1 MGRNISEGKKMTAFE
16 VSYKSGQIIFKEDD
30 SEDTMYFIKE
40 GKVEISKKMGDADQ
54 VIALL
59 GPNDFFGEMA
69 LLSRAPRS
77 ATAKSLKET
86 TLIAF
91 NRKQFMTLLKTRGE
105 IVLKIIEILIQRLK
119 ESNDTIRKLIQ
130 KNQKA
135 LVFDTL
141 SKWLQVKDS
150 DANILAASEWVSKQ
164 LGMKVRETES
174 VIRQL
179 VMMNVLSLTDN
190 MISINQGEISEKLK
204 KLVE

>member
-1 MGRNISEGKKMTAFE
+1 MTSFE
-16 VSYKSGQIIFKEDD
+16 ISYKAGQIIFKEDD

-86 TLIAF
+86 TLIVF
-91 NRKQFMTLLKTRGE
+91 NRNQFMTLLKTRGE
-105 IVLKIIEILIQRLK
+105 IVLKIIETLIQRLK

-190 MISINQGEISEKLK
+190 MITISQDEIAEKLK

>member
-1 MGRNISEGKKMTAFE
+1 MTTFE
-16 VSYKSGQIIFKEDD
+16 ISYKAGQVIFEEDD

-69 LLSRAPRS
+69 LLSKAPRS
-77 ATAKSLKET
+77 ATAKAVKET
-86 TLIAF
+86 TVVVF
-91 NRKQFMTLLKTRGE
+91 NRKQFMLLLKTRGE
-105 IVLKIIEILIQRLK
+105 IILKIIEVLIQRLK
-119 ESNDTIRKLIQ
+119 DSNDTIRKLIQ

-135 LVFDTL
+135 LVFDSL

-150 DANILAASEWVSKQ
+150 DANILAASDWVSKQ

-179 VMMNVLSLTDN
+179 VMMNVLSLADN
-190 MISINQGEISEKLK
+190 IITINQDETSEKLK
-204 KLVE
+204 RLVE

>member
-1 MGRNISEGKKMTAFE
+1 MTAFE
-16 VSYKSGQIIFKEDD
+16 ISYKAGQTIFKEDD

-59 GPNDFFGEMA
+59 GQNDFFGEMA

-77 ATAKSLKET
+77 ATAKALKET
-86 TLIAF
+86 TLIVF
-91 NRKQFMTLLKTRGE
+91 NRKQFLLLLKTRGE
-105 IVLKIIEILIQRLK
+105 IVLKIIEVLIQRLK

-190 MISINQGEISEKLK
+190 MITINQDETSEKLK

>member
-1 MGRNISEGKKMTAFE
+1 MTAFE
-16 VSYKSGQIIFKEDD
+16 VSYKAGQIIFKEDD

-77 ATAKSLKET
+77 ATAKSLKVT
-86 TLIAF
+86 TLIVF
-91 NRKQFMTLLKTRGE
+91 NRNQFMTLLKTRGE
-105 IVLKIIEILIQRLK
+105 IVLKIIETLIQRLK

-190 MISINQGEISEKLK
+190 MITISQDEISEKLK

>member
-1 MGRNISEGKKMTAFE
+1 MTAFE
-16 VSYKSGQIIFKEDD
+16 ISYKAGQIVFKEDD
-30 SEDTMYFIKE
+30 SEDTMYFIKD

-77 ATAKSLKET
+77 ATAKAVKET
-86 TLIAF
+86 TLIVF
-91 NRKQFMTLLKTRGE
+91 NRNQFMLLLKTRGE
-105 IVLKIIEILIQRLK
+105 IVLKIIEVLIQRLK

-179 VMMNVLSLTDN
+179 VMMNVLSLTDS
-190 MISINQGEISEKLK
+190 MITINQDETSEKLK

>member
-1 MGRNISEGKKMTAFE
+1 MTTFE
-16 VSYKSGQIIFKEDD
+16 ISYKAGQVIFEEDD
-30 SEDTMYFIKE
+30 SEDTMYFIKD

-54 VIALL
+54 VIAFL

-69 LLSRAPRS
+69 LLSKAPRS
-77 ATAKSLKET
+77 ATAKAVKET
-86 TLIAF
+86 TVIVF
-91 NRKQFMTLLKTRGE
+91 NRKQFMVLLKTRGE
-105 IVLKIIEILIQRLK
+105 IVLKIIEVLIQRLK

-179 VMMNVLSLTDN
+179 VMMNLLSLTGN
-190 MISINQGEISEKLK
+190 VITINQDETSEKLK

>member
-1 MGRNISEGKKMTAFE
+1 MTTFE
-16 VSYKSGQIIFKEDD
+16 ISYKTGQVIFKEDD

-40 GKVEISKKMGDADQ
+40 GKVEISKKMGNADQ

-69 LLSRAPRS
+69 LLSKTPRS
-77 ATAKSLKET
+77 ATAKAVKET
-86 TLIAF
+86 TVVVF
-91 NRKQFMTLLKTRGE
+91 NRKQFMLLLETRGE
-105 IVLKIIEILIQRLK
+105 IILKIIEVLIKRLK

-141 SKWLQVKDS
+141 SKWLQVKDP
-150 DANILAASEWVSKQ
+150 DANILAASDWVSKQ

-179 VMMNVLSLTDN
+179 VMMNVLSLADN
-190 MISINQGEISEKLK
+190 IITINQDETSEKLK

>member
-1 MGRNISEGKKMTAFE
+1 MTTTFE
-16 VSYKSGQIIFKEDD
+16 SSYKTGQIIFKEDD
-30 SEDTMYFIKE
+30 LEDTMYFIKD
-40 GKVEISKKMGDADQ
+40 GRVEISKKMGDADQ

-69 LLSRAPRS
+69 LLCKAPRS
-77 ATAKSLKET
+77 ATARAVRET
-86 TLIAF
+86 TVIAF
-91 NRKQFMTLLKTRGE
+91 NTKQFMTLLKTRGE
-105 IVLKIIEILIQRLK
+105 IVLKIIEVLIQRLK

-150 DANILAASEWVSKQ
+150 DANIMAASEWISKQ
-164 LGMKVRETES
+164 LGMKVRETEA

-179 VMMNVLSLTDN
+179 VMMNVLSLSEN
-190 MISINQGEISEKLK
+190 NISVNHDETSEKLK

>member
-1 MGRNISEGKKMTAFE
+1 MTTTFE
-16 VSYKSGQIIFKEDD
+16 ISYKAGQIIFKEDD
-30 SEDTMYFIKE
+30 LEDTMYFIKD
-40 GKVEISKKMGDADQ
+40 GRVEISKKMGDADQ

-69 LLSRAPRS
+69 LLCKAPRS
-77 ATAKSLKET
+77 ATARAVRET
-86 TLIAF
+86 IVIAF
-91 NRKQFMTLLKTRGE
+91 NRKQFMVLLKTRGE
-105 IVLKIIEILIQRLK
+105 IVLKIIEVLIQRLK

-150 DANILAASEWVSKQ
+150 DANIMAASEWIAKQ
-164 LGMKVRETES
+164 LGMKVRETEA

-179 VMMNVLSLTDN
+179 VMMNVLSLSEN
-190 MISINQGEISEKLK
+190 IISVNHDETSEKLK

>member
-1 MGRNISEGKKMTAFE
+1 MTTFE
-16 VSYKSGQIIFKEDD
+16 ISYKAGQVIFKEDD

-40 GKVEISKKMGDADQ
+40 GKVEISKRMGDADQ
-54 VIALL
+54 VIAFL

-69 LLSRAPRS
+69 LLSKAPRS
-77 ATAKSLKET
+77 ATAKAVKET
-86 TLIAF
+86 TVIVF
-91 NRKQFMTLLKTRGE
+91 NRKQFMVLLKTRGE
-105 IVLKIIEILIQRLK
+105 IVLKIIDVLIQRLK

-179 VMMNVLSLTDN
+179 VMMNLLSLTEN
-190 MISINQGEISEKLK
+190 VITINQDETSEKLK

>member
-1 MGRNISEGKKMTAFE
+1 MGRNGMTAFE
-16 VSYKSGQIIFKEDD
+16 NSYRAGEFIFKEGD

-40 GKVEISKKMGDADQ
+40 GKVEISKKMGDAEQ
-54 VIALL
+54 VLAFL

-69 LLSRAPRS
+69 LLSKAPRS
-77 ATAKSLKET
+77 ASAKAIKDT
-86 TLIAF
+86 IVIVF

-105 IVLKIIEILIQRLK
+105 IVLKIIEVLIQRLK

-135 LVFDTL
+135 LVFDAL
-141 SKWLQVKDS
+141 SKWLQVKEN
-150 DANILAASEWVSKQ
+150 DANILMASEWVSQQ

-179 VMMNVLSLTDN
+179 VMMNLLSLKGN
-190 MISINQGEISEKLK
+190 IVSINQNETSEKLK

>member
-1 MGRNISEGKKMTAFE
+1 MRRNGMTTFE
-16 VSYKSGQIIFKEDD
+16 ISYKAGEVIFKEDD

-40 GKVEISKKMGDADQ
+40 GKVEISKKMGDAEQ

-69 LLSRAPRS
+69 LLSKAPRS
-77 ATAKSLKET
+77 ASAKAVKDT
-86 TLIAF
+86 TVIVF
-91 NRKQFMTLLKTRGE
+91 NRKQFMVLLKTRGE
-105 IVLKIIEILIQRLK
+105 IVLKIIEVLIQRLK
-119 ESNDTIRKLIQ
+119 EANDTIRKLIQ

-141 SKWLQVKDS
+141 SKWLQVKDT
-150 DANILAASEWVSKQ
+150 DANILVASEWISKQ

-179 VMMNVLSLTDN
+179 VMMNLLSLTDN
-190 MISINQGEISEKLK
+190 IISINQNETSVKLK

>member
-1 MGRNISEGKKMTAFE
+1 MTTTFE
-16 VSYKSGQIIFKEDD
+16 ISYKAGQVVFKEDD
-30 SEDTMYFIKE
+30 LEDTMYFIKD
-40 GKVEISKKMGDADQ
+40 GRVEISKKMGDADQ

-69 LLSRAPRS
+69 LLCKAPRS
-77 ATAKSLKET
+77 ATARAVRET
-86 TLIAF
+86 TVIAF
-91 NRKQFMTLLKTRGE
+91 NRKQFMALLKTRGE
-105 IVLKIIEILIQRLK
+105 IILKIIEVLIQRLK

-150 DANILAASEWVSKQ
+150 DANIMAASEWISRQ
-164 LGMKVRETES
+164 LGMKVRETEA

-179 VMMNVLSLTDN
+179 VMMNVLSLSEN
-190 MISINQGEISEKLK
+190 IISVNHDDTSEKLK